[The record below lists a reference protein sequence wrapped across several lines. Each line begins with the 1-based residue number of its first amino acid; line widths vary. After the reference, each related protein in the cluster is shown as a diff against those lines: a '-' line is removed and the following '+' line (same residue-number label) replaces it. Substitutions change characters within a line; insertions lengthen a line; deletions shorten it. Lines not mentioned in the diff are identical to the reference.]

1 MDVDLSSS
9 ISFFHG
15 ITVGA
20 SKADVLLNDNK
31 NKLTITTADGVTVS
45 DIIYNT
51 QGFDLATPVTVGGV
65 SISKFI
71 WDDKVSKFVANT
83 TVSIEGV
90 VSPTYSQGATAS
102 KVLGGYYDVTG
113 FSAALASWYTTLGTA
128 FPAYLRSEIY
138 LNVPTKMETISLKT
152 LAGVT
157 SEVKRDT
164 ITTTLTGYS
173 FIFNN
178 ASSKSVWNN
187 FKGTLKANPRE
198 DQIALTIGIRDGE
211 NATAINNNAIVR
223 NIPTLFYNKLGFN
236 VYIRGS
242 KVYLVSMGDSK
253 SWFVLTKGTKDI
265 PMQTIYKNI

>member
-1 MDVDLSSS
+1 
-9 ISFFHG
+9 
-15 ITVGA
+15 
-20 SKADVLLNDNK
+20 
-31 NKLTITTADGVTVS
+31 
-45 DIIYNT
+45 
-51 QGFDLATPVTVGGV
+51 
-65 SISKFI
+65 
-71 WDDKVSKFVANT
+71 
-83 TVSIEGV
+83 
-90 VSPTYSQGATAS
+90 
-102 KVLGGYYDVTG
+102 
-113 FSAALASWYTTLGTA
+113 
-128 FPAYLRSEIY
+128 
-138 LNVPTKMETISLKT
+138 